1 MSIISR
7 GEAIDN
13 YQYLNELFISFR
25 KEINEFLS
33 SEIFKINHTDF
44 KNSIIGS
51 VNSEFKVK
59 EEKDSICL
67 LLEDKFIEF
76 DLYEGFI
83 ILYNFKENISLMK
96 EKIDIQK
103 SIIENK
109 LDTRYNSNNKLK
121 NKNKK
126 LNNEITEKNNELN
139 ERIKLGV
146 LTNALLN
153 MLRMPNSFK
162 LKEEIDEL
170 NKSIEKNNLIIENND
185 SNIKLLEEDKKDIS
199 KYDFRFANDKYL
211 FNKISEFVQYFKN
224 EYGFEFY
231 IKNDTI

>member
-44 KNSIIGS
+44 KNSIMNS

-59 EEKDSICL
+59 NEKDRIYL
-67 LLEDKFIEF
+67 LLDDKFIEF

-83 ILYNFKENISLMK
+83 ILHNFKENISLMK

-103 SIIENK
+103 SMIENK
-109 LDTRYNSNNKLK
+109 LDTKYKVNNRLR

-126 LNNEITEKNNELN
+126 FNNEIAEKNDELN
-139 ERIKLGV
+139 ERIKLGIF
-146 LTNALLN
+146 TNALLN
-153 MLRMPNSFK
+153 MLKMPNSFK

-185 SNIKLLEEDKKDIS
+185 SDIKLLEENKKDIN
-199 KYDFRFANDKYL
+199 KYDFRFTNDKYL
-211 FNKISEFVQYFKN
+211 FNKINEFAQYFKN

-231 IKNDTI
+231 IKNEII